1 MIRVAL
7 SQLFIYY
14 LIAILSGLLAI
25 WLFGDWR
32 RKRKEKQARR
42 FHLVCNICGITYED
56 RTNDD
61 IPPCPKCG
69 ARNER
74 AALRD
79 L

>member
-14 LIAILSGLLAI
+14 LIFILSCLLAI

-32 RKRKEKQARR
+32 RKRREKKARR
-42 FHLVCNICGITYED
+42 YYLVCNICGITYED
-56 RTNDD
+56 RTPDD

-74 AALRD
+74 VTLRD

>member
-14 LIAILSGLLAI
+14 LIFILAGLLAV

-32 RKRKEKQARR
+32 RKRREKQARR
-42 FHLVCNICGITYED
+42 YHLACNICGVTYED
-56 RTNDD
+56 RSHDD

-74 AALRD
+74 VTLRD